1 MEGPR
6 ALPVG
11 LHMSP
16 SKFLSNDFQ
25 GVSSFLMGLWEKIE
39 WQKFYIGEVPPLSF
53 FFERIEEIKR
63 LAASSLCESGTDI
76 LAELCLIGLAAYFEA
91 YCKVQF
97 AAIINIY
104 PPILQKFAE
113 KREDCKLKVKDLLG
127 IMPNINYRIGSL
139 LSEQLDF
146 GSAKEIN
153 SLFYN
158 LLGVTPFSTDEK
170 KLYDEFL
177 EYRNLLAHHGGIFT
191 MKYQHQKLSE
201 SQLSNIAQ
209 RGSLE
214 IKKEDI
220 QKWSEF
226 LWGVAQKIGNSSQG
240 AFQKKVKAEKLDDD
254 RDTAIGLLNLT

>member
-1 MEGPR
+1 
-6 ALPVG
+6 
-11 LHMSP
+11 
-16 SKFLSNDFQ
+16 
-25 GVSSFLMGLWEKIE
+25 MGLWEKIE
-39 WQKFYIGEVPPLSF
+39 WQKFYLGEVPPLSF

-113 KREDCKLKVKDLLG
+113 EREEKEDCKLKVKDLLG
-127 IMPNINYRIGSL
+127 IIPNTNYRIGSL

-146 GSAKEIN
+146 GSAKKIN
-153 SLFYN
+153 SLFYS
-158 LLGVTPFSTDEK
+158 LLGITPFSANEK
-170 KLYDEFL
+170 KRYDEFL
-177 EYRNLLAHHGGIFT
+177 EHRNLLAHHGGIFT
-191 MKYQHQKLSE
+191 MKYQHQKLSK
-201 SQLSNIAQ
+201 SQLSDIAQ

-226 LWGVAQKIGNSSQG
+226 LWGVAQKIGNSSQK
-240 AFQKKVKAEKLDDD
+240 AFQKKVEAEKLDDD
-254 RDTAIGLLNLT
+254 RDAAIGLLNLT